1 MEHERIDELT
11 HKIIAAAI
19 EVHRVLGPGLLEHTY
34 QTVLMYEL
42 AQRGLNA
49 KSEVII
55 PLIYKGVKLDFAYR
69 ADIIVEDE
77 IIVELKATDYDN
89 KLYYKQLLTYLKI
102 CDKRVGLL
110 INFNREKLTDGVK
123 RVVNNL

>member
-19 EVHRVLGPGLLEHTY
+19 EVHRVLGPGLFEHTY